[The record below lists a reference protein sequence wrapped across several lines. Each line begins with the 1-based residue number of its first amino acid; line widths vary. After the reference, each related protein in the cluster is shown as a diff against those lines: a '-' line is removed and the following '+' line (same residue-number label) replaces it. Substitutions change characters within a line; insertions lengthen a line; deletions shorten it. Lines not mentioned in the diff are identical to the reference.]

1 MEFSGQSEEPIAPEQ
16 NNINASLPGSSTSN
30 PPGIVFVPQEQQNI
44 QQALSDINKHMGNMA
59 ALLPQLARPSSSGTN
74 ESHDDI
80 DNDPD
85 DKLPPAK
92 KIRKD
97 SEFCE
102 SDSVSIHAD
111 DEDDHSLDGEKKA
124 LLEESQQLD
133 DEDERDHGDE
143 AFLDTLAESLD
154 NADAVTDIVKPQ
166 LAHIANKRWGKRLTP
181 DKLKPMID
189 KHKQP
194 ANCSD
199 VVNSR
204 VNPEIW
210 GQLNAAK
217 KSTDLRLANMQQAI
231 QKVAFITLQTAD
243 SLLTVTSGKDPDK
256 ADLNKLVSNAV
267 DSIALLG
274 HVTNDLNNF
283 RREQIRPALNP
294 EFAVLC
300 SAEIPHG
307 KWLFGEDLPKRI
319 RDIKETS
326 KLGQVVAGPSRK
338 RNFRNDRQAMTGKYF
353 PRNPSSRKDFLWKGQ
368 QRPPTKKKQPFR
380 QERKF

>member
-59 ALLPQLARPSSSGTN
+59 ALLQQLARPRSSGTN

-85 DKLPPAK
+85 DELPPAK
-92 KIRKD
+92 KIRED

-124 LLEESQQLD
+124 LLEESQQPD

-143 AFLDTLAESLD
+143 AFLDALAESLD

-267 DSIALLG
+267 DS
-274 HVTNDLNNF
+274 T
-283 RREQIRPALNP
+283 Q
-294 EFAVLC
+294 
-300 SAEIPHG
+300 
-307 KWLFGEDLPKRI
+307 LPC
-319 RDIKETS
+319 
-326 KLGQVVAGPSRK
+326 
-338 RNFRNDRQAMTGKYF
+338 
-353 PRNPSSRKDFLWKGQ
+353 
-368 QRPPTKKKQPFR
+368 
-380 QERKF
+380 